1 MDLAARIEELIQQE
15 IAILRGMLSNLKS
28 EQNALINKNL
38 EGVDQII
45 EARLDYLE
53 HFEKLAY
60 KVIEYTR
67 ELAAELKIPLPP
79 ENDFTHDKAID
90 SLKEIVSVEN
100 IELYALLGQLEAL
113 FEEIDNQC
121 NITNYFLQTGGLGQP
136 DSKYGQL
143 KPNPLNVQQL
153 KKLQIQ
159 VMDPDKEELS

>member
-1 MDLAARIEELIQQE
+1 MDLAVLIEELIQQE
-15 IAILRGMLSNLKS
+15 IAILRGMLSNLKN

-38 EGVDQII
+38 ESVDQII
-45 EARLDYLE
+45 EERLDYLE

-67 ELAAELKIPLPP
+67 ELANQLKIPLPS

-121 NITNYFLQTGGLGQP
+121 NITNYFLQTGQGFSNSQ
-136 DSKYGQL
+136 YGQL

-159 VMDPDKEELS
+159 VMDPDKDE